1 MSSCKCDG
9 SHYESRKLTE
19 CLESQA
25 HLCERIARSCSTE
38 LESFR
43 YLTLAQECRA
53 AAALEKK
60 RVAYPLLADFPEIL
74 VF

>member
-1 MSSCKCDG
+1 MSNSKCDG

-38 LESFR
+38 LESFK
-43 YLTLAQECRA
+43 YLKLAQECRA
-53 AAALEKK
+53 AGALEMK
-60 RVAYPLLADFPEIL
+60 RIAYPPLTDFPEIH